1 MFNQPIP
8 IVTKNLLIL
17 NGLFFG
23 AMFLFE
29 STFHINLNQYLALH
43 YWASPDF
50 KPYQLVSYMFMHG
63 NFQHILFNMFG
74 VWMFGSAIENYWGPK
89 RFMVFYFATGIG
101 AGLIQLLT
109 IYIQVQN
116 VLPGIPPE
124 LIPIAN
130 QGDLNY
136 INEALQHYAGQV
148 NMDNLQAYFFLIKS
162 TVVGASG
169 SLFGLLLAFGM
180 MFPNTPI
187 YLMFI
192 PIPIKAKYM
201 VIGYG
206 LLELYSGIANNPQDN
221 IAHFAHLGGMLFGI
235 ILILYWKKK
244 GSFYKPW

>member
-1 MFNQPIP
+1 MFDQPIP
-8 IVTKNLLIL
+8 IVTKNLLII

-23 AMFLFE
+23 AMLFFAE
-29 STFHINLNQYLALH
+29 SLHINLNTYLALH
-43 YWASPDF
+43 YWVSPDF
-50 KPYQLVSYMFMHG
+50 QPYQLVSYMFMHG
-63 NFQHILFNMFG
+63 DFKHILFNMFG
-74 VWMFGSAIENYWGPK
+74 LWMFGSAIESYWGPK
-89 RFMVFYFATGIG
+89 RFMVYYFVTGIG

-116 VLPGIPPE
+116 LLPQMTPE
-124 LIPIAN
+124 MIAYVQNDGFEAIAN
-130 QGDLNY
+130 GKNFIDPLMGSLNLLY
-136 INEALQHYAGQV
+136 N
-148 NMDNLQAYFFLIKS
+148 S

-169 SLFGLLLAFGM
+169 SLFGILLAFGM
-180 MFPNTPI
+180 MFPNTAI

-206 LLELYSGIANNPQDN
+206 LFELFSGFANNPQDN
-221 IAHFAHLGGMLFGI
+221 VAHFAHLGGMLFGI